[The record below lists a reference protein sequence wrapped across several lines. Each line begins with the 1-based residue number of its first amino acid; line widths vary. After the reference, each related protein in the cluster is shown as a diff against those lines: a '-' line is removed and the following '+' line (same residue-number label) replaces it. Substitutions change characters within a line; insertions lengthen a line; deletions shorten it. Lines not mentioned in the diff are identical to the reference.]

1 MDLRRTGWCTKSDCA
16 DQVGVGGDDIACA
29 SPGHGAKQAGDL
41 ERAAPPGVR
50 ATVAAAAARA
60 RTLCTHTMRRRW
72 QRSEPARVGG
82 EAAPSRMMLCVS
94 QPINTSSF

>member
-16 DQVGVGGDDIACA
+16 DQVGVRGDDRVRIARA
-29 SPGHGAKQAGDL
+29 WRQAGDL

-60 RTLCTHTMRRRW
+60 RTLCTHTMRRWW